1 MELKAKPLVVVYL
14 ISALLA
20 LIMTWIH
27 VPAYL
32 GEGFVSANVKF
43 WNDALFN
50 ANPAGKF
57 LTIDILFLAF
67 VCNVWMFIEGRRL
80 GVKYIYLYVIGGV
93 VIAISVAF
101 PLFMAARELR
111 LASTK
116 KDFTGYKIKAID
128 AITLL
133 VLFAIGLLAAILLL

>member
-1 MELKAKPLVVVYL
+1 MELKTKALVTVYIL
-14 ISALLA
+14 TALLA

-32 GEGFVSANVKF
+32 GDGFANANIQF

-57 LTIDILFLAF
+57 LTVDILLLAF

-80 GVKYIYLYVIGGV
+80 GVKYIYVYVIAGV

-111 LASTK
+111 VAAADSN
-116 KDFTGYKIKAID
+116 FTGYTIKFFDVISLV
-128 AITLL
+128 ILL
-133 VLFAIGLLAAILLL
+133 AVGLLAAIAIV